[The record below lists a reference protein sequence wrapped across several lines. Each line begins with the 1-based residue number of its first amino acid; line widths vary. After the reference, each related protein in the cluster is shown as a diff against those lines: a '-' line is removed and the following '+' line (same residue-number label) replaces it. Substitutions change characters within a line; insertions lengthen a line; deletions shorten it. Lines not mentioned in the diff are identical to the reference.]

1 MSSEATGWVALTTEG
16 RRLGPVAQRLSEP
29 FEDIMKNQLKPSVS
43 GYESFWFIN
52 SIREL
57 VRKVAREGSP

>member
-1 MSSEATGWVALTTEG
+1 MTTEG